1 VRGVLEQQSGIFQQ
15 HLTKAQDIKA
25 NVLKD

>member
-1 VRGVLEQQSGIFQQ
+1 MRTSIEKSTGVIQQ
-15 HLTKAQDIKA
+15 HLTKAQDIKT